1 MERTVPSRSSA
12 ALLSLRDV
20 GKRFGTRSVL
30 ESVSLSLHNGE
41 FFCLLG
47 ASGCGKST
55 LLRLVAG
62 LEHPDTGDIELDGQS
77 LLGRPP
83 HRRPVNLM
91 FQSYALFPHLS
102 VYDNV
107 AFGLQQEKLA
117 GGTVRTRVAEMLA
130 LLRIEDCAERR
141 PQQIS
146 GGQRQR
152 VALARALVKRPRLL
166 LLDEPLG
173 ALDRQ
178 LREATQL
185 ELLKIRETLGLT
197 VLMVTHD
204 QEEAM
209 TLATR
214 MAVMAEG
221 RVLQVGTPTEI
232 YEAPASRAV
241 ASFIGRTNLI
251 EVRLREASAGG
262 LMLDAGMGL
271 LLHRPQHS
279 LTPGHDCVL
288 ALRPEHIALRTAE
301 PAGPNRFAGTV
312 DTRTFLG
319 ERWRYRIRTALP
331 VPLDVSLPAGHF
343 DSAEL
348 PAPGASVWVS
358 WSEDAGIL
366 LAP

>member
-1 MERTVPSRSSA
+1 MDRIRIPDA
-12 ALLSLRDV
+12 PPPLLSIESV
-20 GKRFGTRSVL
+20 GKRFGARKVL
-30 ESVSLSLHNGE
+30 DEVNLALGTGE

-62 LEHPDTGDIELDGQS
+62 LEHPDVGDIRLDGQS

-83 HRRPVNLM
+83 HLRPVNLM

-102 VYDNV
+102 VHDNV
-107 AFGLQQEKLA
+107 AFGLQQEKLHKQA
-117 GGTVRTRVAEMLA
+117 VRTRVADMLA
-130 LLRIEDCAERR
+130 LMQITDCADRR
-141 PQQIS
+141 PHQIS

-178 LREATQL
+178 LREATQQ
-185 ELLKIRETLGLT
+185 ELLKLRETLGLT

-214 MAVMAEG
+214 MAVMSDG
-221 RVLQVGTPTEI
+221 RVLQVGTPAEI

-241 ASFIGRTNLI
+241 ARFIGRTNLL
-251 EVRLREASAGG
+251 EVRVVDADASILRLAVGEES
-262 LMLDAGMGL
+262 
-271 LLHRPQHS
+271 LLHQAHARHAAGES
-279 LTPGHDCVL
+279 CVL
-288 ALRPEHIALRTAE
+288 ALRPEQIAVHTRE
-301 PAGPNRFAGTV
+301 PVSANRLTGV
-312 DTRTFLG
+312 VESRSFLG
-319 ERWRYRIRTALP
+319 ERWRYRIRTRLP
-331 VPLDVSLPAGHF
+331 VLLEVSVAAAQAG
-343 DSAEL
+343 DTS
-348 PAPGASVWVS
+348 PPSPGENVWVA
-358 WSEDAGIL
+358 WGVDAGVL

>member
-1 MERTVPSRSSA
+1 MDQTHPPTSA
-12 ALLSLRDV
+12 VNLLSIQSI
-20 GKRFGTRSVL
+20 GKRFGARAVL
-30 ESVSLSLHNGE
+30 EGVSLDLNSGE

-55 LLRLVAG
+55 LLRLIAG
-62 LEHPDTGDIELDGQS
+62 LEHPDTGDIRLDGTT

-83 HRRPVNLM
+83 HLRPVNLM

-102 VYDNV
+102 VHDNV

-117 GGTVRTRVAEMLA
+117 SSVVRVRVAEMLA
-130 LLRIEDCAERR
+130 LLRIHDCAERR
-141 PQQIS
+141 PDQIS

-185 ELLKIRETLGLT
+185 ELMKLRETLGLT

-214 MAVMAEG
+214 MAVMADG
-221 RVLQVGTPTEI
+221 RLLQVGTPAEI
-232 YEAPASRAV
+232 YETPASRAV

-251 EVRLREASAGG
+251 EVKILDRNESGFT
-262 LMLDAGMGL
+262 LDAGVGP
-271 LLHRPQHS
+271 LLHGKHDLRE
-279 LTPGHDCVL
+279 PGEPCIL
-288 ALRPEHIALRTAE
+288 ALRPEQLALSAAE
-301 PAGPNRFAGTV
+301 PTLANRLAGSV
-312 DTRTFLG
+312 ETRTFLG

-331 VPLDVSLPAGHF
+331 ILIDVSVPAAHSGK
-343 DSAEL
+343 AAL
-348 PAPGASVWVS
+348 AAPGDGVWVS
-358 WSEDAGIL
+358 WAPDAGVL
-366 LAP
+366 LTP

>member
-1 MERTVPSRSSA
+1 MERTDSPETSA
-12 ALLSLRDV
+12 DLLSIQAV
-20 GKRFGTRSVL
+20 TKRFGARTVL
-30 ESVSLSLHNGE
+30 EDVSLALNGGA

-55 LLRLVAG
+55 LLRLIAG
-62 LEHPDTGDIELDGQS
+62 LEHPDTGDIRLDGAS
-77 LLGRPP
+77 LLGHPP
-83 HRRPVNLM
+83 HLRPVNLM

-102 VYDNV
+102 VRANV
-107 AFGLQQEKLA
+107 AFGLQQEKLSRHV
-117 GGTVRTRVAEMLA
+117 VRTRVAEMLA
-130 LLRIEDCAERR
+130 LLQIEDCAERH
-141 PQQIS
+141 PHQIS

-178 LREATQL
+178 LRDATQL
-185 ELLKIRETLGLT
+185 ELMKLRETLGLT

-241 ASFIGRTNLI
+241 GSFIGRTNLI
-251 EVRLREASAGG
+251 EAKILDANDRGVV
-262 LMLDAGMGL
+262 LDAGGGVL
-271 LLHRPQHS
+271 RRRGGDIRR
-279 LTPGHDCVL
+279 TGTVCTL
-288 ALRPEHIALRTAE
+288 ALRPEQIALSAAE
-301 PAGPNRFAGTV
+301 PMLVNRLPGIV
-312 DTRTFLG
+312 ETRTFLG
-319 ERWRYRIRTALP
+319 DRWRFRVRTALP
-331 VPLDVSLPAGHF
+331 VSLDLSVPATQSG
-343 DSAEL
+343 SAAL
-348 PAPGASVWVS
+348 PAPGDTVWVA
-358 WSEDAGIL
+358 WTPEAGVL